1 MRRRATKSEARWT
14 AESQWDSHCWRKS
27 PELQELRDCR
37 KLLRAS
43 NHLFSTSDTSTSKT
57 GFSKPVIGG
66 LVGTA
71 TQKSEHSTR
80 LSWCKQEWRVANLG
94 CFVTGYTTNCGI
106 SSLNPTTA
114 CDVSFVS
121 LLPRN
126 SHQVATIPAN
136 SCVSSLMDLRFS
148 HQCSGSKSPSRALAI
163 PTSMPCGNTRC
174 KIYRARR
181 V

>member
-1 MRRRATKSEARWT
+1 MRRRATKSEAHWT
-14 AESQWDSHCWRKS
+14 AESHWHSHCWRKS

-57 GFSKPVIGG
+57 GFSKPLIAG

-94 CFVTGYTTNCGI
+94 GFLKGYNTNFGICF
-106 SSLNPTTA
+106 LQPTTPSYF
-114 CDVSFVS
+114 SFFS
-121 LLPRN
+121 LPPPH
-126 SHQVATIPAN
+126 SPPGCTIPAN

-163 PTSMPCGNTRC
+163 RTSMPCGNTR
-174 KIYRARR
+174 
-181 V
+181 